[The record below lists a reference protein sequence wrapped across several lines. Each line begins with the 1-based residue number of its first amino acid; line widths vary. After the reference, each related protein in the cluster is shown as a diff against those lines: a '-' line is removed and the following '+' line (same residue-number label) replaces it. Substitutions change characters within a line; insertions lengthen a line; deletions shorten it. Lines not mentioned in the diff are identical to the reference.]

1 MKISDLDYLDNSVEL
16 TELITGGVS
25 TTASALTNAGYQ
37 KGSASSGA
45 SAYGEHTFT
54 NAQTSTTINKSKYY
68 STTTSLAN
76 ASGYANDGNSTSSSS
91 ADSQSW
97 AIYGW

>member
-25 TTASALTNAGYQ
+25 TTASAWTNAGYQ
-37 KGSASSGA
+37 QGSASSNS
-45 SAYGEHTFT
+45 SAYGEHTYT
-54 NAQTSTTINKSKYY
+54 NAQTSTTINNSKYY

-76 ASGYANDGNSTSSSS
+76 ANGYASDGSNTSNSA